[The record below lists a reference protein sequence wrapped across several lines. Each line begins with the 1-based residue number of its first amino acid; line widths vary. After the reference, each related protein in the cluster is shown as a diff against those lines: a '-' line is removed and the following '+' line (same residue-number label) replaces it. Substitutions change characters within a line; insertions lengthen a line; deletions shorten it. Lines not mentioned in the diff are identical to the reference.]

1 MPRPDAKKKRSLATY
16 DGKRDFEATP
26 EPGAGTRRSR
36 RRAGPSDRQAPLAV
50 HGLYVV
56 QKHAARN
63 LHYDFRL
70 EHDGVL
76 LSWAVPK
83 GPSLDPRA
91 RRLAVQVEDHPLD
104 YADFEGEIPAGNYG
118 AGKVEIWDR
127 GHWSPHGEVAAGLRR
142 GRLAFKL
149 HGGKLE
155 GEWHLVRLA
164 ERAPGARARPANWLL
179 FRSPDDAGEPAAATA
194 GTTIRPGGK
203 RRVPPESA
211 SGTQAAELFE
221 LATPAAKPPSGD
233 EWVHETKWDGY
244 RLLAARRGE
253 AVQLW
258 SRSGADWTERLPEIA
273 AALGKL
279 PIHDAILDGE
289 LVAMAGRMS
298 SFQTLQATLA
308 ERGAAARRRKL
319 RFQVFD
325 LLTLEGEDL
334 RALPLVERKRRLARL
349 FRGLPASSSLRLS
362 RHQAGKGEER
372 WRAACA
378 RGLEGIVSKRADA
391 PYRAGRGRDWLKV
404 KCEGRQEFVIVGFTR
419 QREHEDALGALLLA
433 VAEDGGRLAYAGR
446 VGTGFDRKSRGDLLR
461 RLQALA
467 TQRPPLV
474 GAIPGESAVHWVRPH
489 LVAEVRF
496 TEWTADGRL
505 RHPSFVGLREDK
517 AARDVRRESP
527 PALSGVANAGRTRG
541 ARRAIAATA
550 AADTTAALATRDVN
564 TVEGVR
570 ITHPDRRVF
579 ADSRTTKLDLAR
591 YWKEVWRWIEPHLAG
606 RPLAFLRCPEGA
618 ASACFFQKHWPGDL
632 SGVVP
637 VEVAEAGGTAAP
649 QARVASLAGLVG
661 LTQFGVVE
669 IHLWGARA
677 RRLEYPDRLVMD
689 LDPGPG
695 VAWREVVA
703 GARLLR
709 DLLAEL
715 GLESFPLLSGGK
727 GVHVVAPLAPRRDWA
742 TVRAFAAALARTL
755 AIASPERYVDRATRS
770 RRAGRIFVDY
780 LRNGRG
786 ATAIAPYSP
795 RARAGGPVAT
805 PITWAELARAAPDR
819 WSVATLPKR
828 LAALERDPWAGY
840 FALGQ
845 AITPAA
851 LAAVGLAVAKRQGR
865 RVSSSGRA

>member
-1 MPRPDAKKKRSLATY
+1 MPRPVAKKRRLAAY
-16 DGKRDFEATP
+16 DAKRDFEATP
-26 EPGAGTRRSR
+26 EPGARTRRSPR
-36 RRAGPSDRQAPLAV
+36 RQAPATA

-83 GPSLDPRA
+83 GPSLDPHA

-104 YADFEGEIPAGNYG
+104 YAEFEGEIPAGNHG

-142 GRLAFKL
+142 GRLAFRL
-149 HGGKLE
+149 HGGKLD

-164 ERAPGARARPANWLL
+164 ERSLPKSARPRSWLL
-179 FRSPDDAGEPAAATA
+179 FRSADDAGELAAANA
-194 GTTIRPGGK
+194 IQPARK
-203 RRVPPESA
+203 RRSPPESA
-211 SGTQAAELFE
+211 SGSQAAELFQ
-221 LATPAAKPPSGD
+221 LATPAAKPPAGD

-244 RLLAARRGE
+244 RLLAARQGE

-273 AALGKL
+273 AAVREL
-279 PIHDAILDGE
+279 PIRDAILDGE
-289 LVAMAGRMS
+289 LVAMAGRRS
-298 SFQTLQATLA
+298 SFQALQTALA
-308 ERGAAARRRKL
+308 EPGAGPQRRRL

-334 RALPLVERKRRLARL
+334 RSLPLVERKRRLTEL
-349 FRGLPASSSLRLS
+349 LRGLPTTSALRLS
-362 RHQAGKGEER
+362 RHQLGKGDAR

-378 RGLEGIVSKRADA
+378 RGLEGIVTKRADA
-391 PYRAGRGRDWLKV
+391 PYRAGRGRNWLKI
-404 KCEGRQEFVIVGFTR
+404 KCHGRQEFVIVGFTR
-419 QREHEDALGALLLA
+419 QRGREDELGALLLA
-433 VAEDGGRLAYAGR
+433 VADDGGQLAYAGR
-446 VGTGFDRKSRGDLLR
+446 VGTGFDRESRGDLLR

-467 TQRPPLV
+467 TKRPPV
-474 GAIPGESAVHWVRPH
+474 GGSIPGARGVHWVRPR

-505 RHPSFVGLREDK
+505 RHSSFVGLREDK
-517 AARDVRRESP
+517 AARDVRREGPSP
-527 PALSGVANAGRTRG
+527 PAAAHAG
-541 ARRAIAATA
+541 
-550 AADTTAALATRDVN
+550 DELE

-570 ITHPDRRVF
+570 ITHSDRLVF
-579 ADSRTTKLDLAR
+579 ADSKITKLDLAR
-591 YWKEVWRWIEPHLAG
+591 YWAQVWRWIEPHLAG

-618 ASACFFQKHWPGDL
+618 AGACFFQKHWPAEL
-632 SGVVP
+632 AGVVP
-637 VEVAEAGGTAAP
+637 VDVSEAGETSAP
-649 QARVASLAGLVG
+649 QARVSSLAGLVG

-669 IHLWGARA
+669 IHLWGANA
-677 RRLEYPDRLVMD
+677 RKLEYPDRLVMD

-742 TVRAFAAALARTL
+742 TVRKFSAALARAL
-755 AIASPERYVDRATRS
+755 ATASPERYVDRATRS

-819 WSVATLPKR
+819 FTVATLPKR

-840 FALGQ
+840 FDLGQ

-851 LAAVGLAVAKRQGR
+851 LAAVGIAAPKR
-865 RVSSSGRA
+865 

>member
-1 MPRPDAKKKRSLATY
+1 MPGRKTKSSRSLATY
-16 DGKRDFEATP
+16 DAKRDFEATP
-26 EPGAGTRRSR
+26 EPDARRKRPS
-36 RRAGPSDRQAPLAV
+36 RRAGRAVPSSA

-70 EHDGVL
+70 EHEGVL

-83 GPSLDPRA
+83 GPSRDPRQ
-91 RRLAVQVEDHPLD
+91 RRLAVEVEDHPLD
-104 YADFEGEIPAGNYG
+104 YADFAGEIPAGNYG

-127 GHWSPHGEVAAGLRR
+127 GHWSPHGDVAEGLRR
-142 GRLAFKL
+142 GRLAFRL
-149 HGGKLE
+149 QGGKLE

-164 ERAPGARARPANWLL
+164 QRSPGPPTRKPSWLL
-179 FRSPDDAGEPAAATA
+179 FRSPDAAGEPVGEGAPEPASPRRLPRSTSPESEAAA
-194 GTTIRPGGK
+194 R
-203 RRVPPESA
+203 
-211 SGTQAAELFE
+211 LFE
-221 LATPAAKPPSGD
+221 LATLAAEPPAGD
-233 EWVHETKWDGY
+233 GWVHETKWDGY
-244 RLLAARRGE
+244 RLLAARQGE

-273 AALGKL
+273 AAIRALSV
-279 PIHDAILDGE
+279 DEAIVDGE
-289 LVAMAGRMS
+289 LVAMAGRKS
-298 SFQTLQATLA
+298 RFQSLQTALG
-308 ERGAAARRRKL
+308 ESGDGVSRRSL
-319 RFQVFD
+319 RFQAFD
-325 LLTLEGEDL
+325 LLTLDGEDL
-334 RALPLVERKRRLARL
+334 RALPLVERKRRLSRL
-349 FRGLPASSSLRLS
+349 FEGLPASSPLRLS
-362 RHQAGKGEER
+362 RHQLGKGETR

-404 KCEGRQEFVIVGFTR
+404 KCLGRQEFLIVGFTA
-419 QREHEDALGALLLA
+419 QSEHPSELAALLLA
-433 VAEDGGRLAYAGR
+433 VAGDDGRLAYAGR
-446 VGTGFDRKSRGDLLR
+446 VGTGFDRASRTELMR
-461 RLQALA
+461 RLQALETKA
-467 TQRPPLV
+467 SPV
-474 GAIPGESAVHWVRPH
+474 AGAVPGARAVHWVRPR

-517 AARDVRRESP
+517 APLDVRRESAAATSGAGPAARSRGVPAVRAARPVGGAKAP
-527 PALSGVANAGRTRG
+527 PAAAGP
-541 ARRAIAATA
+541 
-550 AADTTAALATRDVN
+550 D
-564 TVEGVR
+564 TVERVR
-570 ITHPDRRVF
+570 ITHPERQIFPESPV
-579 ADSRTTKLDLAR
+579 TKLDLAR
-591 YWKEVWRWIEPHLAG
+591 YWQIAWPWIELHLKG

-618 ASACFFQKHWPGDL
+618 GAACFFQKHWPGAL
-632 SGVVP
+632 TGVVA
-637 VEVAEAGGTAAP
+637 VDVAEPGESAPP
-649 QARVASLAGLVG
+649 QARVGSLAGLVG

-669 IHLWGARA
+669 IHLWGAKA
-677 RRLEYPDRLVMD
+677 RRLEHPDRLVMD

-695 VAWREVVA
+695 VAWREIVA

-727 GVHVVAPLAPRRDWA
+727 GVHVVAPLSPRQDWA

-755 AIASPERYVDRATRS
+755 ATASPERYIDRSTRS

-795 RARAGGPVAT
+795 RARPGGPVAT
-805 PITWAELARAAPDR
+805 PITWEEVARAAPAR

-828 LAALERDPWAGY
+828 LAALDRDPWAGY
-840 FALGQ
+840 FELEQ

-851 LAAVGLAVAKRQGR
+851 LAALGIAAAKRPR
-865 RVSSSGRA
+865 KRVSSSGRA